1 MKISEVI
8 VGLATTLRDKGDL
21 DVWFCVKDVQADKP
35 SLKSVPLVSGG
46 WVNNNDNLP
55 VAFLSPENLE
65 GSIPNESV
73 PSN

>member
-8 VGLATTLRDKGDL
+8 AGLAGTLRDKGDL
-21 DVWFCVKDVQADKP
+21 DVWFCVKDTQAP
-35 SLKSVPLVSGG
+35 GNTLKSVPLVSGG

-65 GSIPNESV
+65 GTVPNEQV
-73 PSN
+73 